1 MLATNSIIRHTKNEK
16 FCCFRNI
23 SGCSGAL
30 MGSGGV
36 TGPGDSSKDPA
47 EVGHN
52 KKRIVGGVT
61 VLSSPH
67 AATYWLI

>member
-30 MGSGGV
+30 MGV

-47 EVGHN
+47 EVGRN
-52 KKRIVGGVT
+52 KKRIVGGVNA
-61 VLSSPH
+61 LSSPH
-67 AATYWLI
+67 AATYWMI

>member
-1 MLATNSIIRHTKNEK
+1 
-16 FCCFRNI
+16 
-23 SGCSGAL
+23 

-52 KKRIVGGVT
+52 NKRIVGGVT

-67 AATYWLI
+67 AATYWMIWQKGKHLLMAYL

>member
-1 MLATNSIIRHTKNEK
+1 
-16 FCCFRNI
+16 
-23 SGCSGAL
+23 

-67 AATYWLI
+67 AATYWMIWQKEKHLFLAYLCLVVWGL